1 MSPQYDYY
9 ALLTDF
15 HPELDGSNGIV
26 RRWTDEAGQVHDEYY
41 SSRLVWESTRDL
53 VMIENGEWQAE
64 ARPIPEEAVAAYEAA
79 KYARVHADDPAD
91 GKYSYFA
98 QVESGTSVDAPTSV
112 VRTWIAPNGHHKEQQ
127 HVGGPGYAWNASY
140 IQSDMFDGRERGEL
154 VPITEETALRLI
166 EVRE

>member
-1 MSPQYDYY
+1 MSPRYEYY

-41 SSRLVWESTRDL
+41 SARLVWESSRDL

-64 ARPIPEEAVAAYEAA
+64 ALLISEETAAAHQAA
-79 KYARVHADDPAD
+79 KYADVHADDPAD
-91 GKYSYFA
+91 GRYSYFA
-98 QVESGTSVDAPTSV
+98 QVESHTSLENPTAV
-112 VRTWIAPNGHHKEQQ
+112 VRTWTAANGHSREQTY
-127 HVGGPGYAWNASY
+127 VDGPGYGWTASH
-140 IQSDMFDGRERGEL
+140 IQSDMYDGRERGDL

-166 EVRE
+166 G